1 MWKLLVGVL
10 VVMSPYVAQLRA
22 AMGSAVLLL
31 PSTSVLPVDTS
42 GRLLLVQHRGH
53 GDGWGTVGGAVE
65 IGESPRQAALRET
78 HEEIGALPRNLS
90 LLDVLGGPDF
100 EVTYPNGDRAAYV
113 TSVFTADLG
122 SQDPEPDGEEIEEI
136 GWFSHEDLTD
146 TRLNRFTRAVLGSVG
161 LL

>member
-1 MWKLLVGVL
+1 
-10 VVMSPYVAQLRA
+10 MSPYVAQLRA

-31 PSTSVLPVDTS
+31 PSAAVLPVDAL

-53 GDGWGTVGGAVE
+53 SDGWGTVGGAVE

-78 HEEIGALPRNLS
+78 QEEIGAVPRSLS
-90 LLDVLGGPDF
+90 LLDVLGGPDL
-100 EVTYPNGDRAAYV
+100 EVIYPNGDRAAYV

-122 SQDPEPDGEEIEEI
+122 SQDTAPDGEEIEEI
-136 GWFSHEDLTD
+136 AWLSREALT
-146 TRLNRFTRAVLGSVG
+146 TASLNRFTRAVLVGVG